1 MINIRKSLSAKLSI
15 CILLLAA
22 PIFIISLGVLFTQS
36 RNTIKRRA
44 VDRANSVLA
53 ATMQRVS
60 RNLSTIETATNA
72 NAWLV
77 PRYLHP
83 DSILTLSNRIVRLNP
98 HIDGCS
104 ISTEPDIF
112 PKYGRY
118 FSAYTVREP
127 DTISTVIEK
136 QYEYFEKIWYK
147 KPHVDKKPCWV
158 VYYDESD
165 SLALT
170 LDGMIASYS
179 KPIYD
184 DNGRF
189 IAVISTDR
197 SLFRLSSIVSAEEK
211 PYTHAYFMMVDNE
224 GRYFIHPDST
234 RLFKQTIFSGVDPQS
249 QSDLIALGH
258 EMTKGKKGSMSAEV
272 DGEPSLVCYQ
282 PVPGTTWS
290 LALVCPDRDVLEGY
304 NKLANILLPLVVIGI
319 LVILLLCHRTVAH
332 AIRPINELLGKT
344 QIIAS
349 GNMEVYIAKTDR
361 EDAIGRLQNSFAR
374 MMQYMNFHMGS
385 VRYTTE
391 QAKRRNE
398 ELEKTTRLAQEADRQ
413 KTAFIQNVSH
423 QIRTPLNIIMGFAQI
438 LKKSEVMLSDE
449 DMKGITAT
457 MCHNAVLLKRLVA
470 MLFDSSDTGLYKEL
484 NSHKHDWVYCNEVA
498 REAIGYVNLYYAN
511 ITVEFQTELD
521 DDFRIQTNH
530 TYLMISLR
538 ELLYNAVKYS
548 DRQHVSM
555 SITRQP
561 TTVRFIVQDTGKGID
576 EADRE
581 RMFKFF
587 VKVDDLSEGLG
598 LGLPLSKRHAQN
610 LGGDLTLDEDYHHGC
625 RFIMELP
632 ITGSE

>member
-1 MINIRKSLSAKLSI
+1 
-15 CILLLAA
+15 
-22 PIFIISLGVLFTQS
+22 
-36 RNTIKRRA
+36 
-44 VDRANSVLA
+44 
-53 ATMQRVS
+53 
-60 RNLSTIETATNA
+60 
-72 NAWLV
+72 
-77 PRYLHP
+77 
-83 DSILTLSNRIVRLNP
+83 
-98 HIDGCS
+98 
-104 ISTEPDIF
+104 
-112 PKYGRY
+112 
-118 FSAYTVREP
+118 
-127 DTISTVIEK
+127 
-136 QYEYFEKIWYK
+136 
-147 KPHVDKKPCWV
+147 
-158 VYYDESD
+158 
-165 SLALT
+165 
-170 LDGMIASYS
+170 
-179 KPIYD
+179 
-184 DNGRF
+184 
-189 IAVISTDR
+189 
-197 SLFRLSSIVSAEEK
+197 
-211 PYTHAYFMMVDNE
+211 
-224 GRYFIHPDST
+224 
-234 RLFKQTIFSGVDPQS
+234 
-249 QSDLIALGH
+249 
-258 EMTKGKKGSMSAEV
+258 
-272 DGEPSLVCYQ
+272 
-282 PVPGTTWS
+282 
-290 LALVCPDRDVLEGY
+290 
-304 NKLANILLPLVVIGI
+304 
-319 LVILLLCHRTVAH
+319 
-332 AIRPINELLGKT
+332 
-344 QIIAS
+344 
-349 GNMEVYIAKTDR
+349 
-361 EDAIGRLQNSFAR
+361 
-374 MMQYMNFHMGS
+374 MGS

-457 MCHNAVLLKRLVA
+457 MRHNAVLQKRLVA

-632 ITGSE
+632 ITGSA

>member
-1 MINIRKSLSAKLSI
+1 MISIRKSLSTKLSLG
-15 CILLLAA
+15 ILLLAA

-36 RNTIKRRA
+36 RNTIKRNA
-44 VDRANSVLA
+44 VNRANSVLA
-53 ATMQRVS
+53 ATMQRVN

-77 PRYLHP
+77 ARYLHP
-83 DSILTLSNRIVRLNP
+83 DSILALSNRIVRLNP

-127 DTISTVIEK
+127 DTISTVIEE

-147 KPHVDKKPCWV
+147 KPHVDGQSCWV

-165 SLALT
+165 SLTLT

-197 SLFRLSSIVSAEEK
+197 SLFRLSSTVTSEEK

-249 QSDLIALGH
+249 QSNLIALGH
-258 EMTKGKKGSMSAEV
+258 EMTKGKKGSMSAVV
-272 DGEPSLVCYQ
+272 DGEPCLVCYQ
-282 PVPGTTWS
+282 PVRGTTWS
-290 LALVCPDRDVLEGY
+290 LALVCPERDVLEGY
-304 NKLANILLPLVVIGI
+304 HKLTYILLPLVVIGI
-319 LVILLLCHRTVAH
+319 LIILLLCHRTVTH
-332 AIRPINELLGKT
+332 AIRPINELLSKT
-344 QIIAS
+344 QTIAS
-349 GNMEVYIAKTDR
+349 GNMEVYIARTDR
-361 EDAIGRLQNSFAR
+361 EDAVGKLQNSFAR
-374 MMQYMNFHMGS
+374 MLQYLNFHMGS

-391 QAKRRNE
+391 QAQQRNE
-398 ELEKTTRLAQEADRQ
+398 ELEETTRLAQEADRQ

-438 LKKSEVMLSDE
+438 LKRPEVTLSDE
-449 DMKGITAT
+449 EMKGITDT
-457 MCHNAVLLKRLVA
+457 MRHNSVLLKRLVT
-470 MLFDSSDTGLYKEL
+470 MLFDSSDTGLFKEL

-498 REAIGYVNLYYAN
+498 REAIGYVNLYYTN
-511 ITVEFQTELD
+511 ITVKFQTEVNE
-521 DDFRIQTNH
+521 DFRIQTNH

-548 DRQHVSM
+548 DGQHVSM

-598 LGLPLSKRHAQN
+598 LGLPLAKRHAQH
-610 LGGDLTLDEDYHHGC
+610 LGGDLTLDEDYHNGC